1 MTSHIAQ
8 LVRPK
13 HLLAPPVKLDK
24 AFDDPEGI
32 RQLIQKG
39 SPYKTLAAVHKN
51 KGETSGGWFRNFW
64 ALGGKVIFEGAEPFF
79 YNPNFIE
86 AAKQSFQAEVIRPVA
101 MMTNLNLPAPGAPY
115 HLDLP
120 FFRGCQNREVP
131 SWMLAPMGYSGLF
144 HEWAI
149 PVASAITWF
158 YDGVGGE
165 FEYWPDGLSAP
176 SLTES
181 PPYSNTCVLADN
193 EYMYHRVGAIGPVD
207 QQRDYDEIGYDARLT
222 LDADNQWN
230 VTEDD
235 KAVGRFAY
243 GDVRIS
249 ILWKAYCFKNE
260 AMASSYDDH
269 SHDLTPQMVADIF
282 SADLLKRGIIF
293 SSPGDFATDQAWKDV
308 ITTTYCAPEGGASY

>member
-1 MTSHIAQ
+1 MAGNIARV
-8 LVRPK
+8 VRPR
-13 HLLAPPVKLDK
+13 HLLAPPVKMEK

-32 RQLIQKG
+32 RALIEKG
-39 SPYKTLAAVHKN
+39 SPYKTLSAVHRN
-51 KGETSGGWFRNFW
+51 TGETSGGWFRNFW
-64 ALGGKVIFEGAEPFF
+64 ALGEKVVFEGAEPFF
-79 YNPNFIE
+79 YNPRFIA

-101 MMTNLNLPAPGAPY
+101 MMTNLNLPAPGAPF

-165 FEYWPDGLSAP
+165 FEYWPGGLDAP
-176 SLTES
+176 SCTES

-193 EYMYHRVGAIGPVD
+193 EYMYHRVGAIGPVE
-207 QQRDYDEIGYDARLT
+207 QQQNYDDIGYDAKLT
-222 LDADNQWN
+222 LTADGRWD
-230 VTEDD
+230 VVEDD
-235 KAVGRFAY
+235 KVTASFAN

-249 ILWKAYCFKNE
+249 ILWKAYCFE
-260 AMASSYDDH
+260 SAAMAASYDDH
-269 SHDLTPQMVADIF
+269 SHDLTPTRVADIF
-282 SADLLKRGIIF
+282 CRDMTARGIAHKT
-293 SSPGDFATDQAWKDV
+293 PGDFAVDTDWKEV
-308 ITTTYCAPEGGASY
+308 ITRVYAAPEGGASY

>member
-1 MTSHIAQ
+1 MTGSAAP

-13 HLLAPPVKLDK
+13 HLLASPVKLDK
-24 AFDDPEGI
+24 AFDDPDGI

-39 SPYKTLAAVHKN
+39 SAYKTLAAVHKN

-64 ALGGKVIFEGAEPFF
+64 ALGGKVIFDGAEHFF

-158 YDGVGGE
+158 YDGIGGE

-193 EYMYHRVGAIGPVD
+193 EYMYHRVGAIGSVSE
-207 QQRDYDEIGYDARLT
+207 QQTYEGISYEAKLQLNPENRWDVVENER
-222 LDADNQWN
+222 
-230 VTEDD
+230 VT
-235 KAVGRFAY
+235 ANFAY

-249 ILWKAYCFKNE
+249 LLWKAYCFENE
-260 AMASSYDDH
+260 AMAASYDDH
-269 SHDLTPQMVADIF
+269 SHDLDPQMVADIF
-282 SADLLKRGIIF
+282 AADLKKRRITF
-293 SSPGDFATDQAWKDV
+293 KDPGDFATDLAWKNV
-308 ITTTYCAPEGGASY
+308 ITTTYQAPEGAASY